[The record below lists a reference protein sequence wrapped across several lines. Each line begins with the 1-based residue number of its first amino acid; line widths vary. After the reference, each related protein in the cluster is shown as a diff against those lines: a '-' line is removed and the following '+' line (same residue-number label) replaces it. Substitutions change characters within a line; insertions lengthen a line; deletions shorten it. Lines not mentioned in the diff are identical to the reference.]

1 MLRAIHVHQVFWG
14 LYQGPQL
21 LQPPKKA
28 VEFYGSVFA
37 VRAQGLELE
46 IWKVKWALGSYIY
59 AHRGLGVPS
68 CLEFRRTPY
77 CI

>member
-37 VRAQGLELE
+37 VRAQGF
-46 IWKVKWALGSYIY
+46 
-59 AHRGLGVPS
+59 GLGN
-68 CLEFRRTPY
+68 LESEMGTGVMY
-77 CI
+77 ICI